1 MKAFLA
7 NAAVTAV
14 FLCILL
20 VSAGRLGY
28 GPAWAYAA
36 IGVLTNAGM
45 RVILRK
51 RPDLARER
59 SRPGPGGEAWDR
71 RLLGIGFLL
80 NVGML
85 VVAGLDSGRF
95 HWTPRVSSAWSAFG
109 AAVTVAGTIVFLRA
123 LRENRFFSAVV
134 RVQRDR
140 GHAVCSSG
148 PYGIVRHPGNAG
160 MIVGTLGFP
169 LLFMSAWSAIPAL
182 LSVVLMVVRTRREDS
197 VLEKELEGYQEYQRA
212 TPYRLVPGIW

>member
-20 VSAGRLGY
+20 VSAGCLGY

-109 AAVTVAGTIVFLRA
+109 AAGQLSWASLTPSPSESGGGGQASPMPSL
-123 LRENRFFSAVV
+123 SA
-134 RVQRDR
+134 
-140 GHAVCSSG
+140 
-148 PYGIVRHPGNAG
+148 
-160 MIVGTLGFP
+160 
-169 LLFMSAWSAIPAL
+169 SA
-182 LSVVLMVVRTRREDS
+182 
-197 VLEKELEGYQEYQRA
+197 
-212 TPYRLVPGIW
+212 